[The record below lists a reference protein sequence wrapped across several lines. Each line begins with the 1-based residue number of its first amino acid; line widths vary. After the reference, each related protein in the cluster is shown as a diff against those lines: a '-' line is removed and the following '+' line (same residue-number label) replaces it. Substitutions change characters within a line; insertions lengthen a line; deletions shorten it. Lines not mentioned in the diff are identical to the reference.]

1 MDKLRL
7 LASKSSTLWKFQL
20 SMVPQD
26 SIYPGFL
33 LSKFLLIE
41 SHFSPFFPVFPRFY
55 LSMDVLIS
63 GTYPWPDFFTVPLIQ
78 GSTYGE
84 YTLYFLW
91 FFQSHF
97 WHQEATGNGSLESQA
112 TLGVMYEHGIGVMK
126 NQEFSFKCF
135 KSAAEKGNI
144 FAMGNLALQYFRFK
158 MFRNSFDVAR
168 RWVATFCMDLIIRVG
183 LIRA

>member
-1 MDKLRL
+1 MDKLHL

-55 LSMDVLIS
+55 
-63 GTYPWPDFFTVPLIQ
+63 
-78 GSTYGE
+78 STYGE

-168 RWVATFCMDLIIRVG
+168 RWVWYEFGSDWSGLSLAPSTSSLNRLFCL
-183 LIRA
+183 